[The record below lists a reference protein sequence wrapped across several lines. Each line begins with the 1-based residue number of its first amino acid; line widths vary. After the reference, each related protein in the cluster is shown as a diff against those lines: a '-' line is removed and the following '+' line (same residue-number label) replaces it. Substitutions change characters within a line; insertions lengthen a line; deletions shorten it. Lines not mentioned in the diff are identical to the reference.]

1 MTLEFPPLAGARA
14 SHIVRCSSQKR
25 LRRRRE
31 GPAAHAPWK
40 KKFMRRIASSPSF
53 GDTTCASSFKS
64 RLSARPPCR
73 LKRFIAD
80 SQIIDTLT
88 VIRQASIQE
97 GTIVTLIYGHRGA
110 KGEAPENTL
119 TSFRRCLERGV
130 RRCELDLHLSQDG
143 ELMVIHDPT
152 LKRTTGRRGK
162 VSEHDA
168 QELMTYDARLGG
180 PGWVQPCPIPR
191 LAELFEKCDFEH
203 WQLEVKS
210 ASRVRAERMV
220 LAIRELAERYELLR
234 KITVTSSSRT
244 VLRALE
250 RLTPDLS
257 RGLVAEYAWLDPL
270 KVAKNYG
277 CDLLALN
284 WTLCTPERLLKAQQQ
299 GLHVSVWTVN
309 EPALMR
315 RLADFGVDSLIT
327 DFPGL
332 AIATLGKG

>member
-1 MTLEFPPLAGARA
+1 M
-14 SHIVRCSSQKR
+14 
-25 LRRRRE
+25 
-31 GPAAHAPWK
+31 
-40 KKFMRRIASSPSF
+40 
-53 GDTTCASSFKS
+53 
-64 RLSARPPCR
+64 
-73 LKRFIAD
+73 
-80 SQIIDTLT
+80 
-88 VIRQASIQE
+88 
-97 GTIVTLIYGHRGA
+97 TLIYGHRGA

-191 LAELFEKCDFEH
+191 LAELFEKCEFEH

-250 RLTPDLS
+250 RLTPNLS